1 MSHRYYLPTPPVE
14 GSATLDSTEAHHL
27 LHVMRASVGDELTLF
42 DGTGGEYQAQVT
54 ELGRKDAK
62 LAVGP
67 RSEVS
72 RELATKLVL
81 GVALP
86 KGDRQKWLVEKLTE
100 LGVAELQPLETQR
113 SVADLRGKSLEKL
126 RRSVVE
132 ASKQCGRNQLMAIHP
147 PVPFAEFLS
156 IDTGTKLIAHP
167 GGEPVSQVNST
178 AACVNIIVGPEG
190 GLTDDEVAT
199 ATDQG
204 WQCVGLGRSIL
215 RIETAAVAL
224 AAVLGQKKT

>member
-14 GSATLDSTEAHHL
+14 GFATLEGTEAHHL

-42 DGTGGEYQAQVT
+42 DGTGGQYTAEVT
-54 ELGRKDAK
+54 QLGRKDAQ
-62 LAVGP
+62 LSVGP
-67 RSEVS
+67 RAEVN
-72 RELATKLVL
+72 RELKAKLVF

-132 ASKQCGRNQLMAIHP
+132 ASKQCGRNQLMTIHP
-147 PVPFAEFLS
+147 PIALAEFLTS
-156 IDTGTKLIAHP
+156 ASGVKLVAHP
-167 GGEPVSQVNST
+167 GGESVSNIHTT
-178 AACVNIIVGPEG
+178 AAECVSVVIGPEG
-190 GLTDDEVAT
+190 GFTDEETAT
-199 ATDQG
+199 AVEQS
-204 WQCVGLGRSIL
+204 WQRVGLGRSIL

-224 AAVLGQKKT
+224 AAVLGSRE